1 MVLDKVFSRKGAWKT
16 LYHKCVLIVIFF
28 LGILFTSGSSRAA
41 TEDIDQTV
49 VVSDTLVS
57 LVGKV
62 LNAETKEPVQAKLV
76 FHRLPHG
83 GNVGA
88 SKVKNPEGDYRLTLM
103 KSYEYTVT
111 LNAEGYLTKNE
122 IITTS
127 NPEDLKEIPKNFYLV
142 PMTVG
147 QTVTLKSLIFEQSKT
162 NITSASYEELNQLV
176 SILKKN
182 PQMVIQLEGHT
193 DFKGRAALNMEL
205 AQSRVEAVKDYL
217 VSKGIKSKKIKLKAY
232 GGSKPLSRAISDE
245 KRSINRR
252 VEVRIIKN

>member
-1 MVLDKVFSRKGAWKT
+1 MVLEKVFSRKGAGET
-16 LYHKCVLIVIFF
+16 LYHNSVLFVFFF
-28 LGILFTSGSSRAA
+28 LGMMLFTGSIRAA
-41 TEDIDQTV
+41 NIDIYENPMA
-49 VVSDTLVS
+49 SDTLVS

-122 IITTS
+122 VITTS
-127 NPEDLKEIPKNFYLV
+127 DPKDLTEIPKDFYLV

-182 PQMVIQLEGHT
+182 SHMVIQLEGHT

-245 KRSINRR
+245 KRSVNRR